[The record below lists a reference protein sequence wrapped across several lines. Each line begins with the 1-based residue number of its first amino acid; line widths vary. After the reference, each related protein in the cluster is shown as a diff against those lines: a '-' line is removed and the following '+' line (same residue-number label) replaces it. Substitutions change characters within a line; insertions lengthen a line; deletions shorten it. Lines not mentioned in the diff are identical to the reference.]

1 MINKQWIDYHSSID
15 YFSTNNI
22 QSRYQDLG
30 WITFPPPQKS
40 NLKTSRN
47 KKYPHTF

>member
-1 MINKQWIDYHSSID
+1 MVNKQWNDYHSSID

-30 WITFPPPQKS
+30 WITFPPP
-40 NLKTSRN
+40 
-47 KKYPHTF
+47 KKK